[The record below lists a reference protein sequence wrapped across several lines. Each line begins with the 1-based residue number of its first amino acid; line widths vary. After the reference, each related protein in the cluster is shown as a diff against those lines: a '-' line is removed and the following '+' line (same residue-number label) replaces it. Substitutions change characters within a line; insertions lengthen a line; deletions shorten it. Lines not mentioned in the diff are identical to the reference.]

1 MRIRNLALTLA
12 LIPGTLAAQAS
23 PQHPSC
29 KADRTGDRILTSVEY
44 PNGYR
49 IDAPWIVVD
58 QRTAAADGNGGSGI
72 VVTAVL
78 DRIIEF
84 DPVTREQN
92 VTPFPSAVEVVFEA
106 DSAEEVLQAA
116 ARVWCSTVAKVRNG
130 KNDSRNGPPP
140 VKMSGLPAAI
150 RSGA

>member
-12 LIPGTLAAQAS
+12 LIPGVLAAQVS
-23 PQHPSC
+23 PSHPAC
-29 KADRTGDRILTSVEY
+29 RADRTGDRILTSVEY

-58 QRTAAADGNGGSGI
+58 QRTEATNGNGSSGI

-92 VTPFPSAVEVVFEA
+92 ITPFPSAVEVVFEA
-106 DSAEEVLQAA
+106 NSPEEVLEAA

-130 KNDSRNGPPP
+130 KNDSRHGAPP
-140 VKMSGLPAAI
+140 VKMSALPAAS
-150 RSGA
+150 RPGA